1 MQQGEKKNQYL
12 ADNLCLLN
20 RVHMVDVRIYE
31 WIACAKHHIPSLSVM
46 DCAKSF
52 QAFHGV
58 SESEL
63 SINKIIKT
71 YNRMQK
77 EIFEEMKTVNQ
88 FKQGKK
94 I

>member
-1 MQQGEKKNQYL
+1 MQEGEKKNQYL

-20 RVHMVDVRIYE
+20 RVAMIDVRIYE

-52 QAFHGV
+52 QVFHKV
-58 SESEL
+58 SESEISL
-63 SINKIIKT
+63 NKIIKT

-77 EIFEEMKTVNQ
+77 EIFDEQKIVNQ
-88 FKQGKK
+88 FKPGKK

>member
-1 MQQGEKKNQYL
+1 MQSGEKKNQYL

-20 RVHMVDVRIYE
+20 RVAMIDARIYE
-31 WIACAKHHIPSLSVM
+31 WIACAKHHIPSLTVM

-52 QAFHGV
+52 QVFHDV

-88 FKQGKK
+88 LKPNKK

>member
-1 MQQGEKKNQYL
+1 MQEGEKKNQYL

-20 RVHMVDVRIYE
+20 RVAMIDVRIYE

-52 QAFHGV
+52 QSYHKV
-58 SESEL
+58 SESEI
-63 SINKIIKT
+63 SINKIVKT
-71 YNRMQK
+71 FNRMQK
-77 EIFEEMKTVNQ
+77 ELFEEQKTVNQ
-88 FKQGKK
+88 MPLGKK

>member
-1 MQQGEKKNQYL
+1 MQEGEKKNQYF

-20 RVHMVDVRIYE
+20 RVSMLDARIYE

-52 QAFHGV
+52 QTFHGV
-58 SESEL
+58 SESEISL
-63 SINKIIKT
+63 NKIIKT

-77 EIFEEMKTVNQ
+77 DIFDEQKTVNQ
-88 FKQGKK
+88 LKQGKK